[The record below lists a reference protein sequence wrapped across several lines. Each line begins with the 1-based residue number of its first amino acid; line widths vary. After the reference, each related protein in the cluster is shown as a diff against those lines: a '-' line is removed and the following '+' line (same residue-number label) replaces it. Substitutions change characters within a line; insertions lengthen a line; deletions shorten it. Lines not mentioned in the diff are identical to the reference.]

1 MIEKPHRSLMKAV
14 SWRTTGTID
23 TMIVSYLVTGQVK
36 LAVSIGFI
44 EVFTKILLYY
54 FHERV
59 WNQLSFGRVKPREDY
74 QI

>member
-1 MIEKPHRSLMKAV
+1 MSEHHHRSLLKAV

-23 TMIVSYLVTGQVK
+23 TMIVSYVVTGQVK

-44 EVFTKILLYY
+44 EVFTKIFLYY
-54 FHERV
+54 LHERF
-59 WNQLSFGRVKPREDY
+59 WNRLSFGRVKVREDY